1 MFVKIKTLVASLSL
15 ALVSS
20 SSLADTL
27 SDVYQLALKN
37 DALMQA
43 AEANYNAGKENKNI
57 FRAAL
62 LPQVNARYSR
72 VESDID
78 RSTYSTQ
85 QDAIIAGNTD
95 TTSKTS
101 SASLGQALFN
111 LPAWYGY
118 QQGKELTNA
127 AEANYLYEKQNL
139 IIRVASAYFDV
150 LRAKEN
156 LTSAK
161 AEEKAISRQLEQTQQ
176 RFEVGL
182 IPITDVHEARAG
194 YDLAVVARLAAEGSL
209 SIAEEALTVV
219 TGQSHA
225 NLWVLKDSFEAAV
238 PSPQEP
244 QQWVDW
250 ALANNAL
257 LKASSFNVQAAKSN
271 ADAKRAAHLPKVSAE
286 FGWTDSEND
295 GTSFNSMVADAT
307 DGTTISL
314 NVTVPIFAGGG
325 TSAARRQAY
334 QQYLAALEGNK
345 QAQRNTIQFTRSQ
358 YISVLTGAAAV
369 KARSQAITSAQ
380 SALDAT
386 QAGYD
391 VGTRNIVDVLNA
403 QKNLYRTKR
412 DYANARYEFVVNVLK
427 LRQQA
432 GLLDGGDIDTLQQ
445 SMTAP
450 AAATASGQ

>member
-1 MFVKIKTLVASLSL
+1 VKLKTLAASLSF
-15 ALVSS
+15 ALLSNTAM
-20 SSLADTL
+20 ADTL
-27 SDVYQLALKN
+27 LDVYQLALQN

-43 AEANYNAGKENKNI
+43 AEANYNAGQETKNI

-62 LPQVNARYSR
+62 LPQINAGYTRTD
-72 VESDID
+72 SDGTSNKND
-78 RSTYSTQ
+78 Y
-85 QDAIIAGNTD
+85 D
-95 TTSKTS
+95 TTNTTS
-101 SASLGQALFN
+101 SINAGQALFN

-118 QQGKELTNA
+118 QQGKELSSA
-127 AEANYLYEKQNL
+127 SEANYHYEKQNL

-150 LRAKEN
+150 LRAQEN

-194 YDLAVVARLAAEGSL
+194 YDLAVVARLAAEGAL
-209 SIAEEALTVV
+209 SIAEEALTVI

-225 NLWVLKDSFEAAV
+225 NLWKLKASFEAAV
-238 PSPQEP
+238 PSPQDP

-257 LKASSFNVQAAKSN
+257 LKASTFNVQAAKKN
-271 ADAKRAAHLPKVSAE
+271 ADAKRAAHLPTASIGYTWRDAE
-286 FGWTDSEND
+286 SEDNLTD
-295 GTSFNSMVADAT
+295 MVYDAT
-307 DGTTISL
+307 DGSSISL
-314 NVTVPIFAGGG
+314 SVNIPIFAGGG
-325 TSAARRQAY
+325 TSASRRQAY
-334 QQYLAALEGNK
+334 QQYLATLEGNK
-345 QAQRNTIQFTRSQ
+345 QAKRNTIQYTRSQ
-358 YISVLTGAAAV
+358 YINVLTGAAAV

-403 QKNLYRTKR
+403 QKNLYRSQR

-432 GLLDGGDIDTLQQ
+432 GLLDGGDIETLQQ